1 MITLK
6 TNIGAVA
13 ARLQQ
18 RMLSVQDKDK
28 MLRLVASNALP
39 QVARRIHVEGR
50 DASGGQIGT
59 YSPGYMA
66 VRTGKFKSNERVTRG
81 KRKGETR
88 TTGVFTKGKNK
99 GEPRPN
105 YNRTD
110 DTKVIL
116 SLTSKM
122 ENEFVV
128 IADGN
133 KYGLGFL
140 TPDSAQK
147 ARWNEATYDKIIY
160 ALTSEEK
167 GSALSTAKRFISDA
181 IHR

>member
-1 MITLK
+1 M
-6 TNIGAVA
+6 GAVA

-18 RMLSVQDKDK
+18 KILSVQDTDK

-39 QVARRIHVEGR
+39 EVAHRIHVEGK
-50 DASGGQIGT
+50 DASGSEIGT
-59 YSPGYMA
+59 YSPGYMS
-66 VRTGKFKSNERVTRG
+66 VRTKK
-81 KRKGETR
+81 
-88 TTGVFTKGKNK
+88 
-99 GEPRPN
+99 
-105 YNRTD
+105 YNRTG

-116 SLTSKM
+116 SATRKM

-128 IADGN
+128 VADGN

-147 ARWNEATYDKIIY
+147 ARWCEETYDKKIY
-160 ALTSEEK
+160 ALTTEEK
-167 GSALSTAKRFISDA
+167 TSALTTAKRFVSDA